1 MQIGAK
7 KCFHMNLT
15 ITLIT
20 GHLFV
25 KNVHRAN
32 LCLCNGFLLCLFFPV
47 GVQPSAMWLAIWRSY
62 ASLFV
67 VLKWHRGIV
76 QEYCLGMVSAGSGS
90 SGRCSVVRCLRSP
103 PLVRHTK
110 PHSPHSNPSP
120 ETLLLT
126 RAWWIIFSFWFST
139 DVWPYNIIQMTKY
152 ILPYTLALGL
162 HDKQTMST
170 VTLVFLFKNRWL
182 YRCSITKESIHNN
195 HKVYHNIN

>member
-1 MQIGAK
+1 MCFFRSASLVLSLPQMQQETFETGPRPVSWDF
-7 KCFHMNLT
+7 KCLLKDFSTVQVYSHNGQVSSSL
-15 ITLIT
+15 LY
-20 GHLFV
+20 
-25 KNVHRAN
+25 

-120 ETLLLT
+120 ETLL
-126 RAWWIIFSFWFST
+126 
-139 DVWPYNIIQMTKY
+139 V
-152 ILPYTLALGL
+152 
-162 HDKQTMST
+162 
-170 VTLVFLFKNRWL
+170 
-182 YRCSITKESIHNN
+182 SITRLSSSESLFSSPRCLFTKLSSPSSNGDGDDFFRFI
-195 HKVYHNIN
+195 